1 MGFLIYGTQPS
12 PADILLRSSVVEI
25 SRQKSR
31 IVTANPEDISE
42 VAKLL
47 EEGGVAAFPT
57 ETVYGLGGIVS
68 SGSAIERIFTLKG
81 RPPTNPLIV
90 HLTSLDRADE
100 VALLD
105 SPLIQ
110 DRLTRLQFL
119 TPGPLTVVLPARIDK
134 TVSAVRAGGITVAVR
149 VPAHPIAQSL
159 LSIVPTPIAAPSAN
173 RSNYI
178 SPTKA
183 SHVLKEFPDQGLP
196 IIDGGPCDIG
206 LESTVLDL
214 SVPKPLILRSGLI
227 SREAL
232 ETALKEAVEAP
243 AIGGSS
249 GTAGLARSPGLNRVH
264 YAPRTPLFLK
274 SQWESAIQSSGN
286 IGWVSFSPATA
297 LSIPAVEVRI
307 LSPQGNAAEAASRL
321 YAVLRELDDLDLD
334 AIVVDELPDE
344 GIGLAMLDRL
354 YRASARFV

>member
-1 MGFLIYGTQPS
+1 MV
-12 PADILLRSSVVEI
+12 DI

-31 IVTANPEDISE
+31 IVNADLEEVSK

-47 EEGGVAAFPT
+47 QEEGVAAFPT

-105 SPLIQ
+105 SPLIP

-134 TVSAVRAGGITVAVR
+134 TVSAVRAGGTTVAVR
-149 VPAHPIAQSL
+149 VPAHPIAQAL
-159 LSIVPTPIAAPSAN
+159 LSMVPTPIAAPSAN

-178 SPTKA
+178 SPTNA
-183 SHVLKEFPDQGLP
+183 SHVLKEFPDVGLP
-196 IIDGGPCDIG
+196 IIDGGPCNIG

-214 SVPKPLILRSGLI
+214 CAPKPRILRCGSI

-243 AIGGSS
+243 AIGGRS

-274 SQWESAIQSSGN
+274 NQLETAPQPSGK
-286 IGWVSFSPATA
+286 IGWVCFSPATA
-297 LSIPAVEVRI
+297 LSIPASEVRI
-307 LSPQGNAAEAASRL
+307 LSSQGNAVEAASRL
-321 YAVLRELDDLDLD
+321 YGVLRELDDLHLD
-334 AIVVDELPDE
+334 AIVVDELPNE

-354 YRASARFV
+354 YRASARFDSER

>member
-1 MGFLIYGTQPS
+1 MV
-12 PADILLRSSVVEI
+12 DI

-31 IVTANPEDISE
+31 IVTADSEEISK

-81 RPPTNPLIV
+81 RPSTNPLIV
-90 HLTSLDRADE
+90 HLASLDRADE
-100 VALLD
+100 IALLE
-105 SPLIQ
+105 SPLIL
-110 DRLTRLQFL
+110 DRLLLLRLL
-119 TPGPLTVVLPARIDK
+119 TPGPLTLVLPARIDK
-134 TVSAVRAGGITVAVR
+134 TVSAVRAGGTTVAVR

-159 LSIVPTPIAAPSAN
+159 LSMVPTPIAAPSAN

-178 SPTKA
+178 SPTNA
-183 SHVLKEFPDQGLP
+183 SHVLREFPDQGLP
-196 IIDGGPCDIG
+196 IIDGGPCNIG

-214 SVPKPLILRSGLI
+214 CAPKPRILRSGSI

-232 ETALKEAVEAP
+232 EAALKETVEAP

-249 GTAGLARSPGLNRVH
+249 GAVGLARSPGLNRVH

-274 SQWESAIQSSGN
+274 NQWETAPQSSGK
-286 IGWVSFSPATA
+286 IGWVCFSLATA
-297 LSIPAVEVRI
+297 LSIPASEVRI

-321 YAVLRELDDLDLD
+321 YGVLRELDDLHLD
-334 AIVVDELPDE
+334 AIVVDELPNE

-354 YRASARFV
+354 YRASARFVSER